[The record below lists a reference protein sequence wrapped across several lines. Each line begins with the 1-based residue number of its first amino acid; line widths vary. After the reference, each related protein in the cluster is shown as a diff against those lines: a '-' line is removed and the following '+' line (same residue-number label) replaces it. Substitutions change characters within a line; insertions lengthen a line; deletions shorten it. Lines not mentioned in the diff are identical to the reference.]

1 MHNWLHAMAGTW
13 THEPVETFLD
23 TRRHTLD
30 GNPAD
35 LGKQARDRI
44 RKARAEFRKHRHAP
58 AWSLPRNAHAVRLHN
73 GPTPDVTCS
82 DAMTKIE
89 DLLQIASTDPRAS
102 AWNDL
107 YQEVCHQGDC
117 YPDGFFLVPLLA
129 GIATGFEPEDRDNV
143 LSLAGDIAVDLD
155 EASRDR
161 YAEALATLRRL
172 WMSRLARRVTRRHSS
187 TASRLSWHWKGTG
200 YRARTSTEY
209 SARNTRSSAQAA
221 QRPCSPCSENTATSQ
236 PTEDYAITSDV
247 ECTPLLPV
255 QPSDMDGL
263 GLRLHSMSINAGQGS
278 TAEALTYVF
287 GHATCTRCNA
297 VFRVADRVG
306 QY

>member
-1 MHNWLHAMAGTW
+1 
-13 THEPVETFLD
+13 
-23 TRRHTLD
+23 
-30 GNPAD
+30 
-35 LGKQARDRI
+35 
-44 RKARAEFRKHRHAP
+44 
-58 AWSLPRNAHAVRLHN
+58 
-73 GPTPDVTCS
+73 
-82 DAMTKIE
+82 MTKIE

-107 YQEVCHQGDC
+107 YQEVCHQGHC

-129 GIATGFEPEDRDNV
+129 GIATGFAPEDRDNV

-172 WMSRLARRVTRRHSS
+172 MDESLGTPSDPQTFVYRLQTVLALEGNGVWGKDLDGILGEEYEVECPSCT
-187 TASRLSWHWKGTG
+187 
-200 YRARTSTEY
+200 TSLFAVFGEHGHF
-209 SARNTRSSAQAA
+209 
-221 QRPCSPCSENTATSQ
+221 ATH
-236 PTEDYAITSDV
+236 EDYAITSDV
-247 ECTPLLPV
+247 ECTPLPPV

-287 GHATCTRCNA
+287 GHATCTQCNA